1 MGRID
6 SETEEQIIQN
16 LDFLMDMEALENEDN
31 WEVLDSY
38 EDAAQLDASGAE
50 EGEES

>member
-16 LDFLMDMEALENEDN
+16 LDFLMDMEVLENEDN
-31 WEVLDSY
+31 WDVLDSY
-38 EDAAQLDASGAE
+38 EEAAQLEASGAE
-50 EGEES
+50 GEES

>member
-16 LDFLMDMEALENEDN
+16 LDFLLDMEALENEKD
-31 WEVLDSY
+31 WEILDSY
-38 EDAAQLDASGAE
+38 EEAAQLDASGTE